1 MLSVHPSPPLAASH
15 THKLTHTHTHTQT
28 NTQTHTH
35 TVAAHP
41 AYPSMLKKYIFLFH
55 FETRYELVLK
65 AFSLLQSVHSSRS
78 VVSDFASVRLQQPG
92 LPVLHHLPKFA
103 QVHVHCISDAIQSF
117 HPLMP
122 SSPPALNL
130 SQHQG
135 LFQ

>member
-15 THKLTHTHTHTQT
+15 THTHTHTQT

-92 LPVLHHLPKFA
+92 IQPERRD
-103 QVHVHCISDAIQSF
+103 HV
-117 HPLMP
+117 
-122 SSPPALNL
+122 
-130 SQHQG
+130 G
-135 LFQ
+135 E

>member
-15 THKLTHTHTHTQT
+15 THKLTHTHTHTHTHTQT

-78 VVSDFASVRLQQPG
+78 VVSDFASVRLQQP
-92 LPVLHHLPKFA
+92 
-103 QVHVHCISDAIQSF
+103 AIQPERRD
-117 HPLMP
+117 HV
-122 SSPPALNL
+122 
-130 SQHQG
+130 G
-135 LFQ
+135 E

>member
-1 MLSVHPSPPLAASH
+1 MHIH
-15 THKLTHTHTHTQT
+15 THMHTYIQIITHRYTFIYMHI
-28 NTQTHTH
+28 HTH

-92 LPVLHHLPKFA
+92 IQPERRD
-103 QVHVHCISDAIQSF
+103 HV
-117 HPLMP
+117 
-122 SSPPALNL
+122 
-130 SQHQG
+130 G
-135 LFQ
+135 E

>member
-1 MLSVHPSPPLAASH
+1 M
-15 THKLTHTHTHTQT
+15 TNTHTQT
-28 NTQTHTH
+28 HTLTRTLFIVLLDT

-92 LPVLHHLPKFA
+92 IQPERRD
-103 QVHVHCISDAIQSF
+103 HV
-117 HPLMP
+117 
-122 SSPPALNL
+122 
-130 SQHQG
+130 G
-135 LFQ
+135 E